1 MFNKEALRIKYLKLR
16 KKKYFEVTESYFDP
30 LLIILKK
37 ILKKKEF
44 NLALYYPS
52 NYEVN
57 VIKFHNIIKSK
68 KNISV
73 LLPLISINSNLK
85 FYKWE
90 YLDPLKVNKFGILE
104 PLRINKSLI
113 PNVALIPLLAFD
125 RQNNRLGYGKGYYD
139 KFLGKYLKKNIN
151 IITIGVAFSF
161 QKYDK
166 LPTTQLDIKL
176 DYILTEKGIT
186 KI

>member
-1 MFNKEALRIKYLKLR
+1 M
-16 KKKYFEVTESYFDP
+16 
-30 LLIILKK
+30 
-37 ILKKKEF
+37 
-44 NLALYYPS
+44 
-52 NYEVN
+52 
-57 VIKFHNIIKSK
+57 
-68 KNISV
+68 
-73 LLPLISINSNLK
+73 
-85 FYKWE
+85 
-90 YLDPLKVNKFGILE
+90 
-104 PLRINKSLI
+104 
-113 PNVALIPLLAFD
+113 ALIPLLAFD

-161 QKYDK
+161 HKYDK